1 MHALMTITF
10 HVQNRNI
17 DTMEHSLR
25 PLGTVVQL
33 LEELGHEVTYAY
45 DDLVFVD
52 DNDFLLQFENSGP
65 ALNLF
70 FNQSCQ
76 KKNAE
81 NVEQSIIP
89 AADKK
94 GLSIIKK
101 GHYIVTEQADEN
113 LRIEF
118 FDN

>member
-1 MHALMTITF
+1 MPSSQQPCLYTSGVFIMKT
-10 HVQNRNI
+10 
-17 DTMEHSLR
+17 SLR

-45 DDLVFVD
+45 DDLVFVNN
-52 DNDFLLQFENSGP
+52 NDFLLQFDHAGP
-65 ALNLF
+65 ILNLF
-70 FNQSCQ
+70 FNQSCS

-81 NVEQSIIP
+81 TIEQSIIP
-89 AADKK
+89 AGDKK
-94 GLSIIKK
+94 GLSIVKK
-101 GHYIVTEQADEN
+101 GKYNVTGEADEN